1 MYILCIDICIYIY
14 TYIQQAPSIPLRVSY
29 PTKPHPFGNCGVGGF
44 HPPAGLEDQSWNS
57 TPKDGREMT
66 VQSLGRFVD
75 ERWSRLNCVADFV
88 VSFFSSNSRC
98 MTVRWIGVKLGLDH
112 FTGMSMV
119 GT

>member
-1 MYILCIDICIYIY
+1 MYRHIYIY
-14 TYIQQAPSIPLRVSY
+14 VYSIQRAIHTF
-29 PTKPHPFGNCGVGGF
+29 TKLPQNLTLSEI
-44 HPPAGLEDQSWNS
+44 AGLVDS
-57 TPKDGREMT
+57 THQRAWRTKAGIVLLKNGREMT
-66 VQSLGRFVD
+66 VESLGRFVD
-75 ERWSRLNCVADFV
+75 ESWSRLNCVADFV